1 MFSQVSTPILHML
14 PIHLL
19 WRLLLGFYCLPHDY
33 LISFCL
39 QGIMTTMRVMGY
51 HLAVSMQMST
61 QPT

>member
-39 QGIMTTMRVMGY
+39 QGIMTTMRVMGC

-61 QPT
+61 